1 MDIETTPNQSA
12 TATAQRAAQT
22 KRRFTPQF
30 KDRIVKLCEQP
41 GAVMARVARDHNL
54 DGNMVSRWVREHRVR
69 IKARSFVPVQV
80 TEPAASV
87 GEIRI
92 ECTRGQQRIMVTWP
106 ASAAKECAQ
115 WLREWVA

>member
-1 MDIETTPNQSA
+1 MDTDTTPK
-12 TATAQRAAQT
+12 TAVSAQRASQT
-22 KRRFTPQF
+22 KRQFTPQF

-41 GAVMARVARDHNL
+41 GAVMARVARNHDL

-69 IKARSFVPVQV
+69 IKAHAFVPVQV
-80 TEPAASV
+80 TEPEGPI

-92 ECTRGQQRIMVTWP
+92 ECTRGQQRIVVAWP

-115 WLREWVA
+115 WLREWLA